1 MRWGKGSKSNPL
13 TVFQPPLVYR
23 KTAMKTLKEYLKI
36 ESVLK
41 MTLNDSQVRQIQ
53 SYQKSIKEK
62 DIKPLA
68 VKDLHITLLD
78 GNEWKKIRNEYKGK
92 ELKEIDFNITFGKPQ
107 RIEGENGRV
116 SYYSKII
123 QQKQMNEYVKGLVGV
138 VNRGRVYHVSIGN
151 RTGKGGDSVKEVT

>member
-1 MRWGKGSKSNPL
+1 
-13 TVFQPPLVYR
+13 
-23 KTAMKTLKEYLKI
+23 MKTLKEYLKI

-41 MTLNDSQVRQIQ
+41 MTLNAAQTKQIQ
-53 SYQKSIKEK
+53 TLQKSITDK

-68 VKDLHITLLD
+68 VKDLHVTLVD
-78 GNEWKKIRNEYKGK
+78 GNEWKKVRNEYRDK
-92 ELKEIDFNITFGKPQ
+92 ELEEIDFNITFEKPQ

-116 SYYSKII
+116 SYYSKIT

-151 RTGKGGDSVKEVT
+151 KTGRVGDSVREVR

>member
-1 MRWGKGSKSNPL
+1 
-13 TVFQPPLVYR
+13 
-23 KTAMKTLKEYLKI
+23 MKTLKEYLKI

>member
-1 MRWGKGSKSNPL
+1 
-13 TVFQPPLVYR
+13 
-23 KTAMKTLKEYLKI
+23 MKTLKEYLKI

-151 RTGKGGDSVKEVT
+151 RTGRIGDSVREVT

>member
-1 MRWGKGSKSNPL
+1 
-13 TVFQPPLVYR
+13 
-23 KTAMKTLKEYLKI
+23 MKTLKEYLKI

-41 MTLNDSQVRQIQ
+41 MTLNDSQVSQIQ
-53 SYQKSIKEK
+53 SYQKSVPDK

-123 QQKQMNEYVKGLVGV
+123 YIYTNNG
-138 VNRGRVYHVSIGN
+138 
-151 RTGKGGDSVKEVT
+151 

>member
-1 MRWGKGSKSNPL
+1 
-13 TVFQPPLVYR
+13 
-23 KTAMKTLKEYLKI
+23 MKTLKEYLKI

-53 SYQKSIKEK
+53 SYQKSVPDK

-92 ELKEIDFNITFGKPQ
+92 ELKEIDFNITFK
-107 RIEGENGRV
+107 
-116 SYYSKII
+116 
-123 QQKQMNEYVKGLVGV
+123 
-138 VNRGRVYHVSIGN
+138 VYLF
-151 RTGKGGDSVKEVT
+151 